1 MKCSE
6 LEITRVWT
14 VEGRLYISASHEPSF
29 FNLIRGIDWTH
40 VDSRKITNKQKNA
53 NTNWSADVI
62 GFSHGRFVRKTC
74 ADCEVITLSFYCH
87 YVYFDN
93 FVHYYCYPVYVIIF
107 YIFVFMPRKSQSL
120 LNSRICTYIYT
131 TTNQ

>member
-40 VDSRKITNKQKNA
+40 VDSRKITNKQKKKMRIPTGLPMSSDFHTDGSSEKRA
-53 NTNWSADVI
+53 QT
-62 GFSHGRFVRKTC
+62 VR
-74 ADCEVITLSFYCH
+74 
-87 YVYFDN
+87 
-93 FVHYYCYPVYVIIF
+93 
-107 YIFVFMPRKSQSL
+107 
-120 LNSRICTYIYT
+120 
-131 TTNQ
+131 